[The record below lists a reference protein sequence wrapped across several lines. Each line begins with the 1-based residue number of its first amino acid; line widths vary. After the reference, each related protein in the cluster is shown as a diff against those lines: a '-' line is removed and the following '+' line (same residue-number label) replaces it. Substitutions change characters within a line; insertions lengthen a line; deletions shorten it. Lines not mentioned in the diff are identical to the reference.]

1 MLVLGYVRVSTIEQE
16 QGFGQEVQEEA
27 IRAHCAVNG
36 LDEPEIVRESKSGE
50 SLLDREE
57 IKDVILRA
65 ETAQGAGDTA
75 HVVFYRLDRLSRDL
89 IDQEVTVGRAMRS
102 GFRLHSTFASEQ
114 DTLNPAFMGDPTRTL
129 IRQVF
134 GIFNQFEKANIQMR
148 LDGGLRAKGKT
159 GGSTGGR
166 MPFGYWAS
174 NADIIVHP
182 QEAPAVRRCFALVGQ
197 GIDMASVAVV
207 LGREFPEQCAH
218 WQKSYISRVID
229 RKDLYVFGL
238 YRPRGAAQAV
248 HRPELVIVQ
257 PTEYELAVRGDASWA
272 PPVASPKGTI
282 DWSKLPDPLP
292 VEAMASLLGRN
303 SVEIRAAAVIHS
315 IPILWERGKPKLTKQ
330 GARKLAGIAAEQG
343 WPASQKVL
351 DPL

>member
-16 QGFGQEVQEEA
+16 QGFGQEVQEDA
-27 IRAHCAVNG
+27 LRAHCAANG

-50 SLLDREE
+50 SLLDRDE
-57 IKDVILRA
+57 IKEVIRRA
-65 ETAQGAGDTA
+65 EEAQSAGEQA

-134 GIFNQFEKANIQMR
+134 GIFNQFEKANIQLR

-174 NADIIVHP
+174 NGDIIIHP

-207 LGREFPEQCAH
+207 LGREFPEHCAH
-218 WQKSYISRVID
+218 WQKSYVSRVID
-229 RKDLYVFGL
+229 RKDLHVFGQ
-238 YRPRGAAQAV
+238 YRPRGAAKAV

-257 PTEYELAVRGDASWA
+257 PTEYELAVQGDGSWA
-272 PPVASPKGTI
+272 PGGAAAGAISWDSV
-282 DWSKLPDPLP
+282 PDPVPCGTL
-292 VEAMASLLGRN
+292 AILLGCTEDQVR
-303 SVEIRAAAVIHS
+303 SRAVQRS
-315 IPILWERGKPKLTKQ
+315 IPITWVKGKSRI
-330 GARKLAGIAAEQG
+330 ARALARQLEDAPAG
-343 WPASQKVL
+343 ASQKGA
-351 DPL
+351 

>member
-1 MLVLGYVRVSTIEQE
+1 MLVIGYVRVSTIEQE
-16 QGFGQEVQEEA
+16 QGFGPEVQEEA
-27 IRAHCAVNG
+27 IRAHCVANG
-36 LDEPEIVRESKSGE
+36 LGEPEIVRESKSGE

-57 IKDVILRA
+57 IKEVVARA
-65 ETAQGAGDTA
+65 ESSQSAGVPA

-102 GFRLHSTFASEQ
+102 GFRLHSTFSSEQ

-134 GIFNQFEKANIQMR
+134 GIFNQFEKANIQLR

-174 NADIIVHP
+174 NADIVVHA

-197 GIDMASVAVV
+197 GIDMASVAVI
-207 LGREFPEQCAH
+207 LGREFPDQCAH
-218 WQKSYISRVID
+218 WQKSYVSRVIV
-229 RKDLYVFGL
+229 RKELYVDGL
-238 YRPRGAAQAV
+238 YRPRGAAKAV

-257 PTEYELAVRGDASWA
+257 PSEYVRAVDGDGSWA
-272 PPVASPKGTI
+272 KAVAPKGAITWDSI
-282 DWSKLPDPLP
+282 PDPVPFSTLAILIGCTEEQARSRA
-292 VEAMASLLGRN
+292 VELNL
-303 SVEIRAAAVIHS
+303 
-315 IPILWERGKPKLTKQ
+315 PILWVKGKARMTK
-330 GARKLAGIAAEQG
+330 ALAQRLEVTEADTSTG
-343 WPASQKVL
+343 ASQKGA
-351 DPL
+351 